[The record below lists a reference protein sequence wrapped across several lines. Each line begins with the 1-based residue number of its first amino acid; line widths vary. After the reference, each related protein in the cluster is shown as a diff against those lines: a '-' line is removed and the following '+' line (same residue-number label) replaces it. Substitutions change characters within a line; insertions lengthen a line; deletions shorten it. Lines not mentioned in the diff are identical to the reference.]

1 MGKST
6 EDQSSKSKQMTFE
19 DLPNVI
25 GLPESEAGHLPCN
38 SQDGI
43 QIDKFGLDLVPASRS
58 AKRGNRKPKKTK
70 DTSGRKC
77 SGSSESVSLTQCLAS
92 RLRQRLD
99 TVGLMEY
106 RTTWKQKVTPS
117 GRLYWEHS
125 ASAHRTSEA
134 DCIGWV
140 SPTATDG
147 SHERTFEPRQVDQGI
162 QLANQA
168 QLTGWMSPNT
178 VDAAGGNRN
187 GPGQKQLCHQV
198 HGLITESS
206 NAQTANRGVL
216 DAAFSRW
223 LMGFPATWDEA
234 SPSYQSWLD
243 VQEAIVSED

>member
-1 MGKST
+1 MEKLT
-6 EDQSSKSKQMTFE
+6 EDQLPKCKQMTFW
-19 DLPNVI
+19 DSHSAI
-25 GLPESEAGHLPCN
+25 FLPESEAGHLLCS
-38 SQDGI
+38 SQAGDR
-43 QIDKFGLDLVPASRS
+43 IDQSGQALVPASRS
-58 AKRGNRKPKKTK
+58 VKRGNGKPKKTK
-70 DTSGRKC
+70 DTSGQKC
-77 SGSSESVSLTQCLAS
+77 SDSSESVSLTQCLAS

-99 TVGLMEY
+99 MVGSMEY